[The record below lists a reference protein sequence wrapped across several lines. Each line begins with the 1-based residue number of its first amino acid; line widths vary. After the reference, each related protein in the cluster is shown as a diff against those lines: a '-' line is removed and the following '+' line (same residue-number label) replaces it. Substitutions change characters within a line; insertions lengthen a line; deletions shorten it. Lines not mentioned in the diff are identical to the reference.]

1 MSYPSDRYR
10 DFWAYQ
16 STWSQETFG
25 TDKERGPMGP
35 LLHLQKEV
43 KEAIAE
49 VYNPD
54 SGTLVLDRHGVKE
67 VIDSDLHMEI
77 VDCFFLVTDAARRSG
92 LQFDDFMDLCFKKLE
107 INQNRKWS
115 KPTSDMPV
123 EHDRSED

>member
-16 STWSQETFG
+16 GNWSQETFG
-25 TDKERGPMGP
+25 KDSERGPLGP
-35 LLHLQKEV
+35 ILHLQKEV
-43 KEAIAE
+43 LE
-49 VYNPD
+49 V
-54 SGTLVLDRHGVKE
+54 LEVLHPNVSCQDPIEHDER
-67 VIDSDLHMEI
+67 LHMEI

-123 EHDRSED
+123 EHDRSKD